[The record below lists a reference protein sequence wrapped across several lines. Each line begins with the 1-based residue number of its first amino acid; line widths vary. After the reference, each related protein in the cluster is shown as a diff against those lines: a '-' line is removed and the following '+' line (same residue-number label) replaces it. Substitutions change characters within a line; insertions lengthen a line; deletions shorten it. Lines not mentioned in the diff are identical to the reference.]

1 MGNALIVRAATILM
15 DILASLYLVIVWLL
29 TLLENVSIVLIHI
42 LQTLRAS
49 AKIPFAWIKLS
60 ISVFSAVS
68 SIDTTIF
75 LLDVLFS
82 TPIV

>member
-29 TLLENVSIVLIHI
+29 ILLENVSIVLIHI

-49 AKIPFAWIKLS
+49 AKIPFA
-60 ISVFSAVS
+60 
-68 SIDTTIF
+68 
-75 LLDVLFS
+75 
-82 TPIV
+82 